1 MPRQLSEGGDM
12 NKTHKPNTFAALSA
26 GFTSF
31 DCVERGAGVHALH
44 AVIGALGTNS
54 PQVVARSADALDA
67 LREQVEALQACID
80 FVADRVAEDAAEERS
95 TGGDRLSLASAHLLV
110 VSLSDLLVEAKGKVR
125 AAQRLEAFRKGGRY
139 ER

>member
-1 MPRQLSEGGDM
+1 M
-12 NKTHKPNTFAALSA
+12 NKPVRPNTFAALLA

-31 DCVERGAGVHALH
+31 DCVERGAGTHALH

-54 PQVVARSADALDA
+54 PQAVARSVDALEA

-95 TGGDRLSLASAHLLV
+95 TGGKRLSLASAHLLV
-110 VSLSDLLVEAKGKVR
+110 IALSDLLVEATGKVR

>member
-1 MPRQLSEGGDM
+1 M

-31 DCVERGAGVHALH
+31 DCVERGAGVHTLH

-54 PQVVARSADALDA
+54 PQAVARSADALDA

-110 VSLSDLLVEAKGKVR
+110 ISLSDLLVEAKGKVR

>member
-1 MPRQLSEGGDM
+1 M
-12 NKTHKPNTFAALSA
+12 NKTFKPNTFAALSA

-31 DCVERGAGVHALH
+31 DCVERGAGTHALH
-44 AVIGALGTNS
+44 AVLAALRTNS
-54 PQVVARSADALDA
+54 PQAVARSADALEA

-80 FVADRVAEDAAEERS
+80 FVVDRVAADAAEERS
-95 TGGDRLSLASAHLLV
+95 TGGNRLSLASAHLLV
-110 VSLSDLLVEAKGKVR
+110 IALSDLLVEATGKVR

>member
-1 MPRQLSEGGDM
+1 M
-12 NKTHKPNTFAALSA
+12 NKPVRPNTFAALLA

-31 DCVERGAGVHALH
+31 DCVERGAGTHALH

-54 PQVVARSADALDA
+54 PQAVARSADALDA

-80 FVADRVAEDAAEERS
+80 FVVDRVAEDAAEERS

-110 VSLSDLLVEAKGKVR
+110 EATGKVR

>member
-1 MPRQLSEGGDM
+1 M

-44 AVIGALGTNS
+44 AVIAALRTND
-54 PQVVARSADALDA
+54 PQRVAKAADELDA
-67 LREQVEALQACID
+67 LRDQLEALEACLD
-80 FVADRVAEDAAEERS
+80 ALADRMADEVAEERS
-95 TGGDRLSLASAHLLV
+95 TGGNRLSLASAHLLV
-110 VSLSDLLVEAKGKVR
+110 IALSDLLVEATGKVR

>member
-1 MPRQLSEGGDM
+1 M
-12 NKTHKPNTFAALSA
+12 NKTFKPNTFAALSA

-31 DCVERGAGVHALH
+31 DCVERGAGTHALH
-44 AVIGALGTNS
+44 AVIAALGTNS
-54 PQVVARSADALDA
+54 PQAVARSADALDA

-95 TGGDRLSLASAHLLV
+95 AGGKRLLLASAHLLV
-110 VSLSDLLVEAKGKVR
+110 IALSDLLVEAKGKVR

>member
-1 MPRQLSEGGDM
+1 M
-12 NKTHKPNTFAALSA
+12 NKTFKPNTFAALLA

-54 PQVVARSADALDA
+54 PQAVARSADALGA
-67 LREQVEALQACID
+67 LREQVGALQGCLD

-110 VSLSDLLVEAKGKVR
+110 IALSDLTLDAAAKVH
-125 AAQRLEAFRKGGRY
+125 AAKRLESLKNGGRY
-139 ER
+139 EA